1 MNEQC
6 EWRDLTLNVG
16 LLMLRVFM
24 GLAIARH
31 GYDKIFGGQIT
42 MLAGGLTQMGM
53 PAPQLLAWLAALS
66 EFAGGLLIA
75 LGLGA
80 RVAAFFVFFTMC
92 VAVFKAHA
100 SDAWH
105 VKELAFLYGS
115 IAFSFIYT
123 GAGRYSLDSLC
134 CRRSSCKTEQK
145 MSGPL

>member
-1 MNEQC
+1 MKENC

-31 GYDKIFGGQIT
+31 GYDKIFNGQIT
-42 MLAGGLTQMGM
+42 LLAGGLTQMGM

-75 LGLGA
+75 LGLGT
-80 RVAAFFVFFTMC
+80 RIAAFFVFFTMS
-92 VAVFKAHA
+92 VAIFKAHA
-100 SDAWH
+100 HDAWQ
-105 VKELAFLYGS
+105 VKELAFLYGT
-115 IAFSFIYT
+115 IAFSLIYT
-123 GAGRYSLDSLC
+123 GAGAYSLDALIC
-134 CRRSSCKTEQK
+134 CRRKCGTEQK